1 MKKFQFSDSKSFRLP
16 DFFLQGTVLNLDS
29 EMQKKQNHW
38 NKRNAF
44 ENNFGKRFQRDWTKW
59 MFEKACLQIDS
70 NKSIDSAK
78 LSKEGLNK
86 DSILTF

>member
-1 MKKFQFSDSKSFRLP
+1 
-16 DFFLQGTVLNLDS
+16 
-29 EMQKKQNHW
+29 MQKKQNHW

-44 ENNFGKRFQRDWTKW
+44 ENDFGKRFQRDWTKW

-86 DSILTF
+86 DSILTL